1 MKKHPISRKPKHP
14 IKWREPDKMKRKN
27 KHDES
32 EKLKP
37 LYQNPTP
44 VTLSPHDPPSQP
56 ERGEDGFLIL
66 RRKEGAK

>member
-1 MKKHPISRKPKHP
+1 
-14 IKWREPDKMKRKN
+14 MKRKN

-37 LYQNPTP
+37 LYQKPTP
-44 VTLSPHDPPSQP
+44 VTLSPYDPPSPP

>member
-37 LYQNPTP
+37 LYQKP
-44 VTLSPHDPPSQP
+44 VTLSPHDPPSP
-56 ERGEDGFLIL
+56 LERGEDGFLIL